1 MYLFFEAQSFP
12 QALLSEKCSHLE
24 TDYVRGQISLHIFAP
39 NGGNG
44 IYHPSNI
51 LAMCQKKS
59 TYSTLFAKWNA
70 YCSVFSGR
78 T

>member
-51 LAMCQKKS
+51 LAMCQKNVNIQH
-59 TYSTLFAKWNA
+59 TI
-70 YCSVFSGR
+70 C
-78 T
+78 